1 MHIFSWNFQD
11 SCLGVLLKY
20 ICDHLW
26 ILLLILRLWRQ
37 FLQKLDFFF
46 IVFGHKRSTSIPSS
60 IGTKNIANCSQLSW
74 KCHRLG
80 VEINW
85 VSLCNSTWLIINH
98 SYTKVVYQIR
108 HWKNG
113 IFVVVQLT
121 FLVLI
126 WALKPCSH
134 ETMSPKSLC
143 GSGTPNYVV

>member
-1 MHIFSWNFQD
+1 MWLFVDIIVNLETLETISTKIQ
-11 SCLGVLLKY
+11 
-20 ICDHLW
+20 
-26 ILLLILRLWRQ
+26 
-37 FLQKLDFFF
+37 FFF

-60 IGTKNIANCSQLSW
+60 TGTKNIANCSQLSR

-121 FLVLI
+121 FLVLT

>member
-1 MHIFSWNFQD
+1 MWLFMDIIVNLQI
-11 SCLGVLLKY
+11 LGTISAKT
-20 ICDHLW
+20 
-26 ILLLILRLWRQ
+26 R
-37 FLQKLDFFF
+37 FFK
-46 IVFGHKRSTSIPSS
+46 IVFDKKRSTSIPSS
-60 IGTKNIANCSQLSW
+60 TGTMNTANCSQFSR
-74 KCHRLG
+74 KGSGLG
-80 VEINW
+80 IEINW
-85 VSLCNSTWLIINH
+85 VSLCNSIRLIINH

>member
-1 MHIFSWNFQD
+1 M
-11 SCLGVLLKY
+11 
-20 ICDHLW
+20 CDYLC
-26 ILLLILRLWRQ
+26 ILLLILRFWGH

-46 IVFGHKRSTSIPSS
+46 IVFGHKRNTSIPC
-60 IGTKNIANCSQLSW
+60 ITGTKNIANCSQLSR
-74 KCHRLG
+74 KGHRQG
-80 VEINW
+80 IEINW
-85 VSLCNSTWLIINH
+85 VSLCNSIRLIINH

-143 GSGTPNYVV
+143 GSGTPNYAV